1 MCLLCEVTERLAEE
15 GYERE
20 RVERVTRA
28 VMPQVEEELEG
39 LCDDH
44 AAEALAEAVHALLE
58 VLAVVEV
65 FPEALVQVSD
75 PTVAALEGV

>member
-1 MCLLCEVTERLAEE
+1 MCLLCEVMDRLEAE
-15 GYERE
+15 GYSRD
-20 RVERVTRA
+20 RVKRVTRE
-28 VMPQVEEELEG
+28 VMPQVREELEG

-44 AAEALAEAVHALLE
+44 AAEILTEVVHALLE
-58 VLAVVEV
+58 VLSVVDV